1 MELSV
6 QFIGL
11 IIRNQTVNCLTKA
24 PFSTGRGQTIAF
36 TNTDSVASEKN
47 PMEVLLRAVNVTKS
61 YQMGTVLHPAL
72 RGVSL
77 EIHQGEFVAIV
88 GPSGSGKSTLLH
100 MLGGLDRPDTG
111 DVQLEGNSISHL
123 DENSQTLLRR
133 RRIGFV
139 FQKVHLLPMLKALEN
154 VMVPLR
160 LDSVDLGIARPKA
173 IAALEAVGMGHK
185 QSNRPG
191 ELSGGE
197 AQRVAIARAL
207 VMSPAILLA
216 DEPTGAL
223 DSANSRNVIEL
234 FRSLV
239 ATQNQTLIIVTHDA
253 TVAQAAD
260 RVIKMRDGL
269 IEEDSGKAMQEVT

>member
-1 MELSV
+1 ME
-6 QFIGL
+6 
-11 IIRNQTVNCLTKA
+11 
-24 PFSTGRGQTIAF
+24 P
-36 TNTDSVASEKN
+36 
-47 PMEVLLRAVNVTKS
+47 LLLAINVTKT
-61 YQMGTVLHPAL
+61 YQMGSVAHPAL
-72 RGVSL
+72 RGVTL
-77 EIHQGEFVAIV
+77 EIQRGEFVAII

-111 DVQLEGNSISHL
+111 DVQLEGNSIANL
-123 DENSQTLLRR
+123 DENGQTLLRR

-154 VMVPLR
+154 VMVPMR
-160 LDSVDLGIARPKA
+160 LDGVDLNVARSKA
-173 IAALEAVGMGHK
+173 IAALESVGMGNK

-223 DSANSRNVIEL
+223 DSANSRIVIEL

-239 ATQNQTLIIVTHDA
+239 STQGQTLVIVTHDA
-253 TVAQAAD
+253 SVADAAD
-260 RVIKMRDGL
+260 RIIKMRDGL
-269 IEEDSGKAMQEVT
+269 IVDDSSNAKSVVRAGETSRERT

>member
-1 MELSV
+1 ME
-6 QFIGL
+6 
-11 IIRNQTVNCLTKA
+11 
-24 PFSTGRGQTIAF
+24 P
-36 TNTDSVASEKN
+36 
-47 PMEVLLRAVNVTKS
+47 LLRAINVTKT
-61 YQMGTVLHPAL
+61 YQMGTVAHPAL
-72 RGVSL
+72 RGVTL
-77 EIHQGEFVAIV
+77 EIRRGEFVAII

-111 DVQLEGNSISHL
+111 DVELEGSSIANL
-123 DENSQTLLRR
+123 DENGQTLLCR

-154 VMVPLR
+154 VMVPMR
-160 LDSVDLGIARPKA
+160 LDGVDLKIAKPKA
-173 IAALEAVGMGHK
+173 ISALESVGMGNK

-223 DSANSRNVIEL
+223 DSANSRIVIEL

-239 ATQNQTLIIVTHDA
+239 ANQGQTLVIVTHDHS
-253 TVAQAAD
+253 VADAAD
-260 RVIKMRDGL
+260 RIIKMRDGL
-269 IEEDSGKAMQEVT
+269 IVDDSSKANSVKPMGETSRERT

>member
-1 MELSV
+1 MEPLLSAIDV
-6 QFIGL
+6 
-11 IIRNQTVNCLTKA
+11 TK
-24 PFSTGRGQTIAF
+24 TYYMG
-36 TNTDSVASEKN
+36 SVA
-47 PMEVLLRAVNVTKS
+47 
-61 YQMGTVLHPAL
+61 HPAL

-77 EIHQGEFVAIV
+77 EIKKGEFVAII

-111 DVQLEGNSISHL
+111 DVRLEGNSISNL

-139 FQKVHLLPMLKALEN
+139 FQKVHLLPMLKAIEN
-154 VMVPLR
+154 VMVPMR
-160 LDSVDLGIARPKA
+160 LDGVDLNIARPKA
-173 IAALEAVGMGHK
+173 VEALNSVGMGNK

-223 DSANSRNVIEL
+223 DSANSKIVIEL
-234 FRSLV
+234 FRALV
-239 ATQNQTLIIVTHDA
+239 EEHGQTLVIVTHDA
-253 TVAQAAD
+253 TVANSAD
-260 RVIKMRDGL
+260 RIIKMRDGL
-269 IEEDSGKAMQEVT
+269 IVDDSGKANKEGT

>member
-1 MELSV
+1 MEPLLSA
-6 QFIGL
+6 I
-11 IIRNQTVNCLTKA
+11 
-24 PFSTGRGQTIAF
+24 
-36 TNTDSVASEKN
+36 D
-47 PMEVLLRAVNVTKS
+47 VTKT
-61 YQMGTVLHPAL
+61 YQMGSVAHPAL

-77 EIHQGEFVAIV
+77 EIQKGEFVAII

-111 DVQLEGNSISHL
+111 DVRLEGNSISNL

-139 FQKVHLLPMLKALEN
+139 FQKVHLLPMLKAIEN
-154 VMVPLR
+154 VMVPMR
-160 LDSVDLGIARPKA
+160 LDGVDLNIARPKA
-173 IAALEAVGMGHK
+173 IEALNSVGMGNK

-223 DSANSRNVIEL
+223 DSANSKIVIEL
-234 FRSLV
+234 FRALV
-239 ATQNQTLIIVTHDA
+239 EEHGQTLVIVTHDA
-253 TVAQAAD
+253 TVANSAD
-260 RVIKMRDGL
+260 RIIKMRDGL
-269 IEEDSGKAMQEVT
+269 IVGDSGKASREGT

>member
-1 MELSV
+1 ME
-6 QFIGL
+6 
-11 IIRNQTVNCLTKA
+11 
-24 PFSTGRGQTIAF
+24 P
-36 TNTDSVASEKN
+36 
-47 PMEVLLRAVNVTKS
+47 LLRAINVTKT
-61 YQMGTVLHPAL
+61 YQMGSVAHPAL
-72 RGVSL
+72 RGVTL
-77 EIHQGEFVAIV
+77 DIKRGEFVAII

-111 DVQLEGNSISHL
+111 DVQLEGNSITHL
-123 DENSQTLLRR
+123 DENGQTLLRR

-154 VMVPLR
+154 VMVPMR
-160 LDSVDLGIARPKA
+160 LDGVDLSIARPKA
-173 IAALEAVGMGHK
+173 IEALESVGMGHK

-223 DSANSRNVIEL
+223 DSANSGIVIEL
-234 FRSLV
+234 FRTLV
-239 ATQNQTLIIVTHDA
+239 SKQGQTLVIVTHDA
-253 TVAQAAD
+253 TVAESAD
-260 RVIKMRDGL
+260 RIIKMRDGL
-269 IEEDSGKAMQEVT
+269 IVDDSSNLNSVKPAGEASRERT

>member
-1 MELSV
+1 ME
-6 QFIGL
+6 
-11 IIRNQTVNCLTKA
+11 
-24 PFSTGRGQTIAF
+24 P
-36 TNTDSVASEKN
+36 
-47 PMEVLLRAVNVTKS
+47 LLRAIDVTKT
-61 YQMGTVLHPAL
+61 YLMGSVAHPAL

-77 EIHQGEFVAIV
+77 EINKGEFVAII

-100 MLGGLDRPDTG
+100 MLGGLDRPDSG
-111 DVQLEGNSISHL
+111 DVHLEGKSISNL

-139 FQKVHLLPMLKALEN
+139 FQKVHLLPMLKAIEN
-154 VMVPLR
+154 VMVPMR
-160 LDSVDLGIARPKA
+160 LDGVDLSVATPKA
-173 IAALEAVGMGHK
+173 IEALRSVGMENK
-185 QSNRPG
+185 QNNRPG

-223 DSANSRNVIEL
+223 DSANSRVVIEL

-239 ATQNQTLIIVTHDA
+239 VEQNQTLIIVTHDP
-253 TVAQAAD
+253 TVAAAAD

-269 IEEDSGKAMQEVT
+269 IVDDSGKATKEGT

>member
-1 MELSV
+1 ME
-6 QFIGL
+6 
-11 IIRNQTVNCLTKA
+11 
-24 PFSTGRGQTIAF
+24 P
-36 TNTDSVASEKN
+36 
-47 PMEVLLRAVNVTKS
+47 LLRAIDVTKT
-61 YQMGTVLHPAL
+61 YLMGSVAHPAL

-77 EIHQGEFVAIV
+77 EIEKGEFVAII

-111 DVQLEGNSISHL
+111 YVQLEGKSISDL

-139 FQKVHLLPMLKALEN
+139 FQKVHLLPMLKSIEN
-154 VMVPLR
+154 VMVPMR
-160 LDSVDLGIARPKA
+160 LDGVDLNIARPKA
-173 IAALEAVGMGHK
+173 IEALNSVGMGNK

-223 DSANSRNVIEL
+223 DSANSKIVIEL
-234 FRSLV
+234 FRALV
-239 ATQNQTLIIVTHDA
+239 EEHGQTLVIVTHDA
-253 TVAQAAD
+253 TVANSAD
-260 RVIKMRDGL
+260 RIIKMRDGL
-269 IEEDSGKAMQEVT
+269 IVDDSGKAYREGT

>member
-1 MELSV
+1 ME
-6 QFIGL
+6 
-11 IIRNQTVNCLTKA
+11 
-24 PFSTGRGQTIAF
+24 P
-36 TNTDSVASEKN
+36 
-47 PMEVLLRAVNVTKS
+47 LLRAVDVSKT
-61 YQMGTVLHPAL
+61 YLMGTVAHPAL
-72 RGVSL
+72 RGVSI
-77 EIHQGEFVAIV
+77 EIQKGEFVAIM

-111 DVQLEGNSISHL
+111 DVYLEGKSISNL

-139 FQKVHLLPMLKALEN
+139 FQKVHLLPMLKAIEN
-154 VMVPLR
+154 VMVPMR
-160 LDSVDLGIARPKA
+160 LDGVDLSIARPKA
-173 IAALEAVGMGHK
+173 IEALNSVGMGGK

-223 DSANSRNVIEL
+223 DSSNSRIVIEL

-239 ATQNQTLIIVTHDA
+239 EQRGQTLVIVTHDS
-253 TVAQAAD
+253 TVADAAD
-260 RVIKMRDGL
+260 RVIRMRDGL
-269 IEEDSGKAMQEVT
+269 VVDDSLNTNLAKSMVGKVTKEGT

>member
-1 MELSV
+1 ME
-6 QFIGL
+6 
-11 IIRNQTVNCLTKA
+11 
-24 PFSTGRGQTIAF
+24 P
-36 TNTDSVASEKN
+36 
-47 PMEVLLRAVNVTKS
+47 LLLAINVTKT
-61 YQMGTVLHPAL
+61 YQMGSVAHPAL
-72 RGVSL
+72 RGVTL
-77 EIHQGEFVAIV
+77 EIQRGEFVAII

-111 DVQLEGNSISHL
+111 DVQLEGNSIANL
-123 DENSQTLLRR
+123 DETGQTLLRR

-154 VMVPLR
+154 VMVPMR
-160 LDSVDLGIARPKA
+160 LDGVDLNVARSKA
-173 IAALEAVGMGHK
+173 IAALESVGMGNK

-223 DSANSRNVIEL
+223 DSANSRIVIEL

-239 ATQNQTLIIVTHDA
+239 STQGQTLVIVTHDA
-253 TVAQAAD
+253 SVADAAD
-260 RVIKMRDGL
+260 RIIKMRDGL
-269 IEEDSGKAMQEVT
+269 IVDDSSNAKSVGRTGEKSMERT

>member
-1 MELSV
+1 MIAIKASNLLVWYTVEFPGLSHPGAMDRDRKTYIKRME
-6 QFIGL
+6 
-11 IIRNQTVNCLTKA
+11 
-24 PFSTGRGQTIAF
+24 P
-36 TNTDSVASEKN
+36 
-47 PMEVLLRAVNVTKS
+47 LLRAIDVTKT
-61 YQMGTVLHPAL
+61 YQMGSVAHPAL

-77 EIHQGEFVAIV
+77 EICKGEFVAII

-111 DVQLEGNSISHL
+111 DVQLEGNSISKL

-139 FQKVHLLPMLKALEN
+139 FQKVHLLPMLKAIDN
-154 VMVPLR
+154 VMVPMR
-160 LDSVDLGIARPKA
+160 LDGVDLNIARPKA
-173 IAALEAVGMGHK
+173 ITALNSVGMGNKHG
-185 QSNRPG
+185 NRPG

-223 DSANSRNVIEL
+223 DSANSRIVIEL
-234 FRSLV
+234 FRNLV
-239 ATQNQTLIIVTHDA
+239 SEQKQTLVIVTHDA
-253 TVAQAAD
+253 TVADAAD

-269 IEEDSGKAMQEVT
+269 IVDDSSNLNTEEYAGKAARRGT

>member
-1 MELSV
+1 ME
-6 QFIGL
+6 
-11 IIRNQTVNCLTKA
+11 
-24 PFSTGRGQTIAF
+24 P
-36 TNTDSVASEKN
+36 
-47 PMEVLLRAVNVTKS
+47 LLRAINVTKT
-61 YQMGTVLHPAL
+61 YHMGTVAHPAL
-72 RGVSL
+72 RGVTL
-77 EIHQGEFVAIV
+77 EISPGEFVAII

-111 DVQLEGNSISHL
+111 DVQLEGKSIIHL
-123 DENSQTLLRR
+123 NENGQTLLRR

-154 VMVPLR
+154 VMVPMR
-160 LDSVDLGIARPKA
+160 LDGVDLSTARPKA
-173 IAALEAVGMGHK
+173 IEALESVGMGHK

-223 DSANSRNVIEL
+223 DSANSGIVIEL

-239 ATQNQTLIIVTHDA
+239 SKQGQTLVIVTHDA
-253 TVAQAAD
+253 TVAASAD
-260 RVIKMRDGL
+260 RIIKMRDGL
-269 IEEDSGKAMQEVT
+269 IVDDSSNVNSVKPAGETSRERT

>member
-1 MELSV
+1 ME
-6 QFIGL
+6 
-11 IIRNQTVNCLTKA
+11 
-24 PFSTGRGQTIAF
+24 P
-36 TNTDSVASEKN
+36 
-47 PMEVLLRAVNVTKS
+47 LLRAINVTKT
-61 YQMGTVLHPAL
+61 YQMGSVAHPAL
-72 RGVSL
+72 RGVTL
-77 EIHQGEFVAIV
+77 KINRGEFVAII

-111 DVQLEGNSISHL
+111 DVQLEGNSITHL
-123 DENSQTLLRR
+123 DENGQTLLRR

-154 VMVPLR
+154 VMVPMR
-160 LDSVDLGIARPKA
+160 LDGVDLSIARPKA
-173 IAALEAVGMGHK
+173 IEALESVGMGHK

-223 DSANSRNVIEL
+223 DSANSGIVIEL
-234 FRSLV
+234 FRTLV
-239 ATQNQTLIIVTHDA
+239 SKQGQTLVIVTHDA
-253 TVAQAAD
+253 TVAESAD
-260 RVIKMRDGL
+260 RIIKMRDGL
-269 IEEDSGKAMQEVT
+269 IVDDSSNLNSVKPAGEASRERT

>member
-1 MELSV
+1 ME
-6 QFIGL
+6 
-11 IIRNQTVNCLTKA
+11 
-24 PFSTGRGQTIAF
+24 P
-36 TNTDSVASEKN
+36 
-47 PMEVLLRAVNVTKS
+47 LLLAINVTKT
-61 YQMGTVLHPAL
+61 YQMGSVAHPAL
-72 RGVSL
+72 RGVTL
-77 EIHQGEFVAIV
+77 EIQRGEFVAII

-111 DVQLEGNSISHL
+111 DVQLEGNSIANL
-123 DENSQTLLRR
+123 DENGQTLLRR

-154 VMVPLR
+154 VMVPMR
-160 LDSVDLGIARPKA
+160 LDGVDLNVARSKA
-173 IAALEAVGMGHK
+173 IAALESVGMGNK

-197 AQRVAIARAL
+197 AQRVAIARSL

-223 DSANSRNVIEL
+223 DSANSRIVIEL

-239 ATQNQTLIIVTHDA
+239 STQGQTLVIVTHDA
-253 TVAQAAD
+253 SVADAAD
-260 RVIKMRDGL
+260 RIIKMRDGL
-269 IEEDSGKAMQEVT
+269 IVDDSSNANSVGRAGETSRERT

>member
-1 MELSV
+1 MEPLLSA
-6 QFIGL
+6 I
-11 IIRNQTVNCLTKA
+11 
-24 PFSTGRGQTIAF
+24 
-36 TNTDSVASEKN
+36 D
-47 PMEVLLRAVNVTKS
+47 VTKT
-61 YQMGTVLHPAL
+61 YHMGSIAHPAL

-77 EIHQGEFVAIV
+77 EIQKGEFVAII

-111 DVQLEGNSISHL
+111 DVRLEGNSISNL

-139 FQKVHLLPMLKALEN
+139 FQKVHLLPMLKAIEN
-154 VMVPLR
+154 VMVPMR
-160 LDSVDLGIARPKA
+160 LDGVDLNIARPKA
-173 IAALEAVGMGHK
+173 VEALNSVGMGNK

-223 DSANSRNVIEL
+223 DSANSKIVIEL
-234 FRSLV
+234 FRALV
-239 ATQNQTLIIVTHDA
+239 EQHGQTLVIVTHDA
-253 TVAQAAD
+253 TVANSAD
-260 RVIKMRDGL
+260 RIIKMRDGL
-269 IEEDSGKAMQEVT
+269 IVDDSGKASKEGT

>member
-1 MELSV
+1 MEPLLSAIDV
-6 QFIGL
+6 
-11 IIRNQTVNCLTKA
+11 TK
-24 PFSTGRGQTIAF
+24 TYHMG
-36 TNTDSVASEKN
+36 SVA
-47 PMEVLLRAVNVTKS
+47 
-61 YQMGTVLHPAL
+61 HPAL

-77 EIHQGEFVAIV
+77 EIQKGEFVAII

-111 DVQLEGNSISHL
+111 DVRLEGKSISNL

-139 FQKVHLLPMLKALEN
+139 FQKVHLLPMLKAIEN
-154 VMVPLR
+154 VMVPMR
-160 LDSVDLGIARPKA
+160 LDGVDLNIARPKA
-173 IAALEAVGMGHK
+173 VEALNSVGMGNK

-223 DSANSRNVIEL
+223 DSANSKIVIEL
-234 FRSLV
+234 FRALV
-239 ATQNQTLIIVTHDA
+239 EEHGQTLVIVTHDA
-253 TVAQAAD
+253 TVANSAD
-260 RVIKMRDGL
+260 RIIKMRDGL
-269 IEEDSGKAMQEVT
+269 IVDDSGKASKEGT

>member
-1 MELSV
+1 ME
-6 QFIGL
+6 
-11 IIRNQTVNCLTKA
+11 
-24 PFSTGRGQTIAF
+24 P
-36 TNTDSVASEKN
+36 
-47 PMEVLLRAVNVTKS
+47 LLRAIDVTKT
-61 YQMGTVLHPAL
+61 YQMGSIAHPAL

-77 EIHQGEFVAIV
+77 EIQKGEFVAII

-111 DVQLEGNSISHL
+111 DVQLEGKSISNL

-139 FQKVHLLPMLKALEN
+139 FQKVHLLPMLKAIDN
-154 VMVPLR
+154 VMVPMR
-160 LDSVDLGIARPKA
+160 LDGLHNSVARPKA
-173 IAALEAVGMGHK
+173 ISALDSVGMGNK

-207 VMSPAILLA
+207 VMAPAILLA

-223 DSANSRNVIEL
+223 DSANSRNFIEL
-234 FRSLV
+234 FRALD
-239 ATQNQTLIIVTHDA
+239 ADKGQTLVIVTHDA
-253 TVAQAAD
+253 SVADAAD
-260 RVIKMRDGL
+260 RVIKMRDGR
-269 IEEDSGKAMQEVT
+269 IIDDSTNAVTAMAVGHTMGGKVSREGT